1 MVDKWVDFAQ
11 ILLWPPRCIVCGG
24 QGEDGRDL
32 CAACW
37 RELPFSSSV
46 CQRCAEP
53 LVGAGLCGRCLR
65 SPPRFD
71 HTFALFEYRDPVD
84 LLIRR
89 FKFDGQIHLA
99 RLLGEAMAEALP
111 PGGERVDVVVPVPLH
126 PWRLRQR
133 GFNQALELGRFVAAG
148 VGLPLWPEVC
158 QRRLATSP
166 QTSKTAR
173 QRRMNL
179 RGAFK
184 VITDVRGLRIALVD
198 DVMTTGSTADAL
210 AKVLKQA
217 GAARVEVWVCAR
229 AGVLR

>member
-1 MVDKWVDFAQ
+1 MANKWVKVAQ
-11 ILLWPPRCIVCGG
+11 SLLWPPRCIVCGG
-24 QGEDGRDL
+24 EGCDGRDL

-37 RELPFSSSV
+37 RELPFASCC

-71 HTFALFEYRDPVD
+71 HTFALFEYCDPVD
-84 LLIRR
+84 SLIRR

-111 PGGERVDVVVPVPLH
+111 CGGEPADVVVPVPLH
-126 PWRLRQR
+126 PRRLRQR
-133 GFNQALELGRFVAAG
+133 GFNQALELGRFVAAK
-148 VGLPLWPEVC
+148 VGLPLWPEAC
-158 QRRLATSP
+158 ERQFDTSP

-173 QRRMNL
+173 QRRNNL
-179 RGAFK
+179 RGAFT
-184 VITDVRGLRIALVD
+184 VVADVTGLRIALID
-198 DVMTTGSTADAL
+198 DVMTTGSTADSL
-210 AKVLKQA
+210 ARSLKRA
-217 GAARVEVWVCAR
+217 GAARVEVWVSAR